1 MSNPLCSVCTLKS
14 NAASKLNPGELD
26 LMGSHCAEVDFEPGD
41 IIFKQNSLSSN
52 VVYVKAGLVKIHML
66 GPIKEKILR
75 IAKAP
80 TYLCLP
86 SNLGDK
92 VNHFSATAIEKCSV
106 CFIDSRIFHDLIH
119 TNGDFAFQLIMDLS
133 RIELM
138 QFISCTNQSQK
149 QVNGRCADALLFFAK
164 DIYQSNT
171 FNLPVSRNELADY
184 IGTSRENMS
193 RILADFNNA
202 GIIEIDSRKIT
213 IIKED
218 LLQQISAKG

>member
-1 MSNPLCSVCTLKS
+1 MPQSPCLLCSLKS
-14 NAASKLNPGELD
+14 KAAGKLNPAELEV
-26 LMGSHCAEVDFEPGD
+26 MGSHCSQVEFEADD
-41 IIFKQNSLSSN
+41 IIFKQNSLTSN
-52 VVYVKAGLVKIHML
+52 VVYVKTGLVKVHMM
-66 GPIKEKILR
+66 GPSREKILR

-80 TYLCLP
+80 MYLCLP
-86 SNLGDK
+86 SNFGDK
-92 VNHFSATAIEKCSV
+92 VNHFSATALEKTSV
-106 CFIDSRIFHDLIH
+106 CFIDARVFQQLVHS
-119 TNGDFAFQLIMDLS
+119 NGDFAYQLILDLS

-171 FNLPVSRNELADY
+171 FSLPVSRNELADY

-193 RILADFNNA
+193 RILADFHAA
-202 GIIEIDSRKIT
+202 GIIDIDSRKIS
-213 IIKED
+213 ILKED